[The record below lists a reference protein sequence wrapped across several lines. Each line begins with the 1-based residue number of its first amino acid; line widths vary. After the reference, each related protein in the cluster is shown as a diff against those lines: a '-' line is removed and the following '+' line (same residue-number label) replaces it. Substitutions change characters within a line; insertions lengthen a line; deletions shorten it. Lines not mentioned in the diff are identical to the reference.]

1 LRRKLLILNLA
12 LLMALVYAGVR
23 IRGEWLA
30 AKSRERATLQAKV
43 ASVAPPQLAPLP
55 QTPPVLPSS
64 YLNIADK
71 MLFDK
76 SRDSKVVV
84 EPPKPPPVKP
94 VPPMPVYHGQMDIGD
109 GPIVF
114 LTTPGDAGRQ
124 SARIGDRVGPFTLV
138 GANTAELTF
147 EWEGQT
153 IRKSTEELLDHSIPA
168 PGPAVARPVE
178 AAAAP
183 APTMPIVSKT
193 PAGPGADIGD
203 ASGRKRCDPNDSY
216 PEGAVVGGWRKMV
229 TTTPFGSPCWW
240 EPAR

>member
-12 LLMALVYAGVR
+12 LAMALVYAGVR

-30 AKSRERATLQAKV
+30 AKARERATLRAKV
-43 ASVAPPQLAPLP
+43 ASLAPPQLAPLP

-84 EPPKPPPVKP
+84 EPPQPPPVKP
-94 VPPMPVYHGQMDIGD
+94 VPPMPAYHGQMDIGG

-138 GANTAELTF
+138 DANTAELTF

-168 PGPAVARPVE
+168 PGPAIARPE

-183 APTMPIVSKT
+183 APTMPVMPKT
-193 PAGPGADIGD
+193 PTGPGADVGD
-203 ASGRKRCDPNDSY
+203 GTGRKHCDPNDSS
-216 PEGAVVGGWRKMV
+216 PEGAVVDGMRKTSRV
-229 TTTPFGSPCWW
+229 TPFGSQCWW